1 MTSNIMSGELRIWA
15 ELASLV
21 KSPVASNLAS
31 LLRSMSE
38 LTDAELLALELPVLK
53 QKVTVWDSAKHGLPE
68 ALELPEGILYN
79 QEKIELSINPL
90 TLGKAINYLI
100 LNPNG
105 SSWQATTQAEIIRK
119 AFPDTY
125 R

>member
-1 MTSNIMSGELRIWA
+1 MSVELTEWA
-15 ELASLV
+15 ELASTV

-105 SSWQATTQAEIIRK
+105 SSWQAVTQAEIIRK
-119 AFPDTY
+119 AFPNLY
-125 R
+125 K

>member
-1 MTSNIMSGELRIWA
+1 MSNTMSA
-15 ELASLV
+15 ELTEWANLASTV

-38 LTDAELLALELPVLK
+38 LTDSELLSLELPVI
-53 QKVTVWDSAKHGLPE
+53 TVWDSAKHGLPE
-68 ALELPEGILYN
+68 ALELPEGSLYSLD
-79 QEKIELSINPL
+79 KIELTINPL
-90 TLGKAINYLI
+90 TLGQAINYLI

-105 SSWQATTQAEIIRK
+105 SSWQARTQAEIIRK
-119 AFPDTY
+119 AFPNTY

>member
-1 MTSNIMSGELRIWA
+1 MSNIMSVELTEWA
-15 ELASLV
+15 ELASTV
-21 KSPVASNLAS
+21 KSPVGANLAS
-31 LLRSMSE
+31 LLRSMALLS
-38 LTDAELLALELPVLK
+38 DAELLSLELPVVK
-53 QKVTVWDSAKHGLPE
+53 QKVTVWDSSKHGLEE
-68 ALELPEGILYN
+68 ALQLSEGSLYN

-105 SSWQATTQAEIIRK
+105 SSWKAVTQAEIIRK

-125 R
+125 K